1 MNFISNINLAS
12 EWPPQ
17 SANPPS
23 SLPIQRKTPT
33 LYFNIGILCAI
44 ISLIVF
50 PEIFGS
56 AAIILGAY
64 VWRMEHEENRNRGIM
79 LTIIGIIA
87 MLAGIYYTSYFGLYS
102 ILP

>member
-1 MNFISNINLAS
+1 MSNVS
-12 EWPPQ
+12 SVPESPQPP
-17 SANPPS
+17 ANPPS
-23 SLPIQRKTPT
+23 YSILQKRSAA

-44 ISLIVF
+44 ISLVVL

-64 VWRMEHEENRNRGIM
+64 AWRMERDENRNRGLLLVI
-79 LTIIGIIA
+79 LGIVA
-87 MLAGIYYTSYFGLYS
+87 MLVGIYYTSYFGLYN

>member
-1 MNFISNINLAS
+1 MSNLCS
-12 EWPPQ
+12 VTESSQPP
-17 SANPPS
+17 ANPQLYSIPQKRS
-23 SLPIQRKTPT
+23 TA

-44 ISLIVF
+44 ISLIVL

-64 VWRMEHEENRNRGIM
+64 AWRMERDENRNRGLLLIILGIVVM
-79 LTIIGIIA
+79 LV
-87 MLAGIYYTSYFGLYS
+87 GIYYTSYFGLYN

>member
-1 MNFISNINLAS
+1 MSNVS
-12 EWPPQ
+12 SVPESPQPPT
-17 SANPPS
+17 NPPS
-23 SLPIQRKTPT
+23 YSIPQKRSAA

-44 ISLIVF
+44 ISVVVL

-64 VWRMEHEENRNRGIM
+64 AWRMERDENRNRG
-79 LTIIGIIA
+79 LLLIILGIVA
-87 MLAGIYYTSYFGLYS
+87 MLVGIYYTSYFGLYN

>member
-1 MNFISNINLAS
+1 MPNVNSVS
-12 EWPPQ
+12 GSPQPP
-17 SANPPS
+17 ANPPTDS
-23 SLPIQRKTPT
+23 IAQKRSAA

-44 ISLIVF
+44 ISLFVL

-64 VWRMEHEENRNRGIM
+64 AWRMERDENRNRG
-79 LTIIGIIA
+79 LLLIILGIVA
-87 MLAGIYYTSYFGLYS
+87 MLVGIYYTSYLGLYD